1 MGGLN
6 IKLDIIEERI
16 RQLEDRSE
24 GIAHTQY
31 RDQKML
37 RNKSLE
43 IQKMELESLKLL
55 LDEVQK
61 GKK

>member
-6 IKLDIIEERI
+6 SKLDIIEERI

-31 RDQKML
+31 RDKKML

-43 IQKMELESLKLL
+43 I
-55 LDEVQK
+55 
-61 GKK
+61 